1 MEYLDDELNEYLEP
15 VAKNRK
21 PFVFDDI
28 LTRPIGDLKLIPATL
43 IDTATPLAEA
53 IGIMQAKKFGAL
65 LVTSDNKLVGIFTE
79 RDILNRLIG
88 TAVDLQE
95 AFVSDYM
102 TANPEVLTDE
112 DAIVY
117 AMNKMVVGGYRHIPI
132 VSESGKPLTVLSI
145 RDVVGFI
152 CSFCD
157 QEVINLPPQPLR
169 KNQSREG
176 A

>member
-1 MEYLDDELNEYLEP
+1 MEYLDDELSHYLEP
-15 VAKNRK
+15 VAKSRT

-28 LTRPIGDLKLIPATL
+28 LTRPIRDLNLVPATL
-43 IDTATPLAEA
+43 IGHETSLAEA
-53 IGIMQAKKFGAL
+53 IGIMQTRKFGAL
-65 LVTSDNKLVGIFTE
+65 LVTREGHLAGIFTE

-88 TAVDLQE
+88 NSVDL
-95 AFVSDYM
+95 ADTPVADYM
-102 TANPEVLTDE
+102 TPNPESLHDE

-132 VSESGKPLTVLSI
+132 VDSQGLPVSVLSI
-145 RDVVGFI
+145 RDVVSFI

-157 QEVINLPPQPLR
+157 SEVLNLPPQPLR